1 MKTPKLTLSDSATGR
16 LRQLLNGK
24 LRNRN
29 EYNINNVSA
38 IWHVT
43 SCKGV
48 DLPKCT
54 GGILYPPKTRFYD
67 YKVVVFV
74 TDPIYNNWA
83 EDSGLEIRC
92 KWVNEHHI
100 HHISGKVTQVVL
112 ESKKT
117 YADVHS
123 ELWKLVDDLATP
135 TEIAAQL
142 EIPVNRAMYFKRKMR
157 IEQAEYRTK
166 QKNKKR
172 VRLHDK

>member
-1 MKTPKLTLSDSATGR
+1 MKTPKLTLSDSATSR

-29 EYNINNVSA
+29 QYNIDNVSA

-54 GGILYPPKTRFYD
+54 GGILYLPKTRFND

-83 EDSGLEIRC
+83 EDAGLEIRC

-100 HHISGKVTQVVL
+100 HHISGKVTQVVI

-117 YADVHS
+117 YSDVHS

-135 TEIAAQL
+135 TEIATQL